1 MQYGNKQA
9 VEKER
14 IPYNTTL
21 NAALLKRLKY
31 LAVEL
36 NKRHNELLDE
46 AIEDILNKYGKETTQ
61 PTASEKK

>member
-1 MQYGNKQA
+1 MVIKQT

-46 AIEDILNKYGKETTQ
+46 AIEDILNKYGKETPQ